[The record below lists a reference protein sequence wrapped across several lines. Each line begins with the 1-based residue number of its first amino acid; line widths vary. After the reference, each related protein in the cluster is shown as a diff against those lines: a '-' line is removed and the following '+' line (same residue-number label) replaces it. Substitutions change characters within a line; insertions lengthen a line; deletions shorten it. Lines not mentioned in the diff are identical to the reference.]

1 MDPPSGRAPRYF
13 DSHCHLQDAAFD
25 DDREAVLARAL
36 AAGVEEI
43 VLSAD
48 DPEAAERGRALAA
61 AAGSG
66 PRIRWASGLH
76 PHHAARWSPE
86 VRRRIEEHLDA
97 GAVAL
102 GETGLDYHWMNSPR
116 EDQRRAFAEQLE
128 LAAERGVPVVV
139 HTREAEDETLEVLG
153 ASAVAPERVV
163 LHCFTGSRAMLD
175 QAVERGWYVSF
186 SGIVTFRRFPAGE
199 LVPRVPS
206 ERLLA
211 ETDAPYLA
219 PAPHR
224 GGRNEPAFVAA
235 TVARLAELR
244 GESVEATAGLTRAN
258 AERFYGA

>member
-1 MDPPSGRAPRYF
+1 MVPPSGRAPRYF
-13 DSHCHLQDAAFD
+13 DSHCHLQDPAFD
-25 DDREAVLARAL
+25 DDRDAALARAL

-48 DPEAAERGRALAA
+48 DPEAADRGRALAA
-61 AAGSG
+61 AAGPG

-128 LAAERGVPVVV
+128 LAAGRGAAVVV
-139 HTREAEDETLEVLG
+139 HTRDAEDETLEILG
-153 ASAVAPERVV
+153 ASAVVPERVV
-163 LHCFTGSRAMLD
+163 LHCFTGSREMLET
-175 QAVERGWYVSF
+175 AVERGYYVSF
-186 SGIVTFRRFPAGE
+186 SGIVTFPRFPAGE
-199 LVPRVPS
+199 LVPRVPA

-219 PAPHR
+219 PVPHR
-224 GGRNEPAFVAA
+224 GGRNEPAFVVA

-244 GESVEATAGLTRAN
+244 GEPVETTSELTRAN
-258 AERFYGA
+258 ARRFYGA